1 MGDLFFV
8 LSATLSVMTFS
19 VLIMMLVRKK
29 VHHKIMEKHNDV
41 AGFIYAVI
49 GVIYAV
55 LLAFVVVAVWEI
67 YRDAQAKVEVE
78 VKYMADLFRDVAT
91 LSPEMQK
98 KVQGEIV
105 NYANIVTDHEW
116 KLMAD
121 GGHSDEALVSIHR
134 IFNYYKD
141 FRPQNVYEEIWYAEQ
156 VSKLNDFSDAR
167 NMRIVSSTE
176 SIPSFMWI
184 VLVMGAM
191 ITIGF
196 SFLFGTENSKAQAL
210 MISALSGII
219 MLVLL
224 LILAMNHPFKGSVS
238 VSPEPFVEQM
248 EHFKIHFKDDKAE
261 KTE

>member
-78 VKYMADLFRDVAT
+78 VKHMADLFRDAAT
-91 LSPEMQK
+91 LGPEMQK
-98 KVQGEIV
+98 KVQKEIV
-105 NYANIVTDHEW
+105 NYAHIVTNHEW
-116 KLMAD
+116 ELMTD
-121 GGHSDEALVSIHR
+121 GGHSDEALVSMHK
-134 IFNYYKD
+134 IFNYYKE
-141 FRPQNVYEEIWYAEQ
+141 FAPQTEYEKIWYAEQ

-167 NMRIVSSTE
+167 NLRIVSSTE
-176 SIPSFMWI
+176 SVPFFMWI
-184 VLVMGAM
+184 VLILGAV

-196 SFLFGTENSKAQAL
+196 SFLFGTENSRAQAL

-224 LILAMNHPFKGSVS
+224 LIVAMNHPFKGSVS
-238 VSPEPFVEQM
+238 VSPEPFIEQI
-248 EHFKIHFKDDKAE
+248 EHFKIHFKEDG
-261 KTE
+261 TE

>member
-78 VKYMADLFRDVAT
+78 VKHMADLFRDVAT
-91 LSPEMQK
+91 LSPEMHK
-98 KVQGEIV
+98 KVQEEIV
-105 NYANIVTDHEW
+105 NYAKIVTDHEW
-116 KLMAD
+116 ELMAD
-121 GGHSDEALVSIHR
+121 GGHSEEALASVHR
-134 IFNYYKD
+134 IFKYYKE
-141 FRPQNVYEEIWYAEQ
+141 FSPQTEYEKIWYAEQ
-156 VSKLNDFSDAR
+156 VSELNDFSDAR
-167 NMRIVSSTE
+167 DMRIISSKA
-176 SIPSFMWI
+176 SVPSFMWT
-184 VLVMGAM
+184 VLILGAV

-224 LILAMNHPFKGSVS
+224 LIVAMNHPFRGSVS
-238 VSPEPFVEQM
+238 VSPEPFIEQM
-248 EHFKIHFKDDKAE
+248 EHFKIHFKEDG
-261 KTE
+261 TE